1 MSFELVVVGTS
12 AGGLNALE
20 VLLKGL
26 PESFPAAMA
35 IVQHRDRH
43 LGSQLCQVLGRF
55 CLLSVSE
62 PEDKEIILPGRV
74 YLAPA
79 DYHLLVEAGTG
90 GGYFTFSHD
99 APVCFSRPAI
109 DVLFESAA
117 YAYGQKL
124 VGIVLTGANHDGA
137 QGLVTIKQC
146 NGLTI
151 VQDPTTA
158 YSPIMPQAA
167 IATGAVDWI
176 LPLEAIAPFLLKI
189 WQPPSSCNLSKDT

>member
-1 MSFELVVVGTS
+1 MIDLVVVGTS

-26 PESFPAAMA
+26 PKSFPAAMA

-55 CLLSVSE
+55 CLLPLTE
-62 PEDKEIILPGRV
+62 PEDKQIILSGRV

-79 DYHLLVEAGTG
+79 DYHLLVEAGAG
-90 GGYFTFSHD
+90 SSYFTFSND
-99 APVCFSRPAI
+99 APVCYSRPAI

-117 YAYGQKL
+117 YAYRQKL
-124 VGIVLTGANHDGA
+124 VGIILTGANHDGA
-137 QGLVTIKQC
+137 QGLATIKKY

-151 VQDPTTA
+151 VQEASTA
-158 YSPIMPQAA
+158 FSPIMPQAA

-176 LPLEAIAPFLLKI
+176 LPLDAIAPFLLEI
-189 WQPPSSCNLSKDT
+189 WRSRSS

>member
-1 MSFELVVVGTS
+1 MIELIVVGTS

-26 PESFPAAMA
+26 PKSFSAAMA

-43 LGSQLCQVLGRF
+43 LGSQLCQVLGRY
-55 CLLSVSE
+55 CLLPLTE
-62 PEDKEIILPGRV
+62 PEDKELILPGRV

-79 DYHLLVEAGTG
+79 DYHLLVEAGRG
-90 GGYFTFSHD
+90 GSYFTFSHD
-99 APVCFSRPAI
+99 APVWYSRPAI
-109 DVLFESAA
+109 DVLFKSAA
-117 YAYGQKL
+117 YAYRQKL
-124 VGIVLTGANHDGA
+124 VGIILTGANHDGA
-137 QGLVTIKQC
+137 QGIVTIKQY

-151 VQDPTTA
+151 AQEPTTA
-158 YSPIMPQAA
+158 YSPIMPEAA

-189 WQPPSSCNLSKDT
+189 WRSPSNCNLSKDI